1 MNTISITT
9 SQNIELEYDLG
20 SLGDRII
27 GRILDFLVLFAYGI
41 IIFVIIEYGNLGR
54 AEDGDRWLLILLI
67 ALPIVFYDLLF
78 EIFLNGQSIGKKIM
92 GIKVI
97 SLNGNQA
104 SLSQYLIRWL
114 FRIVDFSLTG
124 SLVALITVAATEKKQ
139 RLGDIVAG
147 TVLVKTKPRIQI
159 SDTIFHAVNE
169 DDHQVTYPE
178 VINLRDQDVQL
189 IKEILKSVTQSGNT
203 LLAFQAQQKVEQ
215 VLNIRS
221 KHTDSKSFLNTV
233 LIDYNYL
240 TSEL

>member
-27 GRILDFLVLFAYGI
+27 GRILDFLVIIAYLIILFTLIG
-41 IIFVIIEYGNLGR
+41 FGNLER
-54 AEDGDRWLLILLI
+54 FTSENIWLMILFVGFPY
-67 ALPIVFYDLLF
+67 AFYDLLC
-78 EIFLNGQSIGKKIM
+78 EMFLNGQSVGKKIM

-104 SLSQYLIRWL
+104 SFSQYIIRWL
-114 FRIVDFSLTG
+114 FRIVDFSIGGGLIA
-124 SLVALITVAATEKKQ
+124 LVMVAATERKQ

-147 TVLVKTKPRIQI
+147 TVLVKIKPRIQI
-159 SDTIFHAVNE
+159 SDTIFHAVQE
-169 DDHQVTYPE
+169 DNYQVTYPE

-189 IKEILKSVTQSGNT
+189 IKEILKSVSQSGNT
-203 LLAFQAQQKVEQ
+203 ILAFQAQQKVEQ

-221 KHTDSKSFLNTV
+221 RNADSKGFLNTV

-240 TSEL
+240 TSKL